1 MCADPDA
8 ECNRA
13 DALVTFCTP
22 KSTRSACLYL
32 WESLEMDNAGLAFR
46 AKVSPEEVGK
56 G

>member
-1 MCADPDA
+1 
-8 ECNRA
+8 
-13 DALVTFCTP
+13 LYSKKHTL
-22 KSTRSACLYL
+22 ACLYL